1 MHHVMGVFDMTRNKF
16 TAAFMLV
23 LFMGM
28 MATVVHAQSSGPSLG
43 DQILRYIGPRRGGE
57 IWDFLF
63 VYPIFFFGL
72 ITLFMQ
78 GDKEITTTLIMA
90 TVLLL
95 TVLSKL
101 APLGIFDTIGD
112 AAGNDPLIFSYPKG
126 FLIFIIHC
134 GMFALPI
141 IVAGMTR
148 AKKSRGPAIITG
160 VLGGVYLFAFW
171 FVMQR
176 PGSEIENQFDW
187 LINVL

>member
-1 MHHVMGVFDMTRNKF
+1 MTRNKF
-16 TAAFMLV
+16 TAVFMLM
-23 LFMGM
+23 LMMGA
-28 MATVVHAQSSGPSLG
+28 MATVVHAQSSNDLG
-43 DQILRYIGPRRGGE
+43 QQIMRYIGPRRDGPF
-57 IWDFLF
+57 WDILL

-90 TVLLL
+90 FVLLL

-101 APLGIFDTIGD
+101 APLGIFDTLGD
-112 AAGNDPLIFSYPKG
+112 AAGGDPLIFSYPKG

-134 GMFALPI
+134 GLFALPI

-148 AKKSRGPAIITG
+148 AKKSRGPAILTG
-160 VLGGVYLFAFW
+160 ILGGVYLFAFW
-171 FVMQR
+171 FIMQR

-187 LINVL
+187 LIHIL

>member
-1 MHHVMGVFDMTRNKF
+1 MTRNKF
-16 TAAFMLV
+16 MAGLMMIML
-23 LFMGM
+23 
-28 MATVVHAQSSGPSLG
+28 MAMLAPVAQAQSNDLG
-43 DQILRYIGPRRGGE
+43 QQILRYIGPRRGGE
-57 IWDFLF
+57 IWDIVF
-63 VYPIFFFGL
+63 VYPIFFFGM

-78 GDKEITTTLIMA
+78 GDKEMLTTLIMA

-101 APLGIFDTIGD
+101 APLGIFNTLG
-112 AAGNDPLIFSYPKG
+112 GSGGGDPLIFSYPKG
-126 FLIFIIHC
+126 LLVFIIHC

-141 IVAGMTR
+141 IVAGMTK

-176 PGSEIENQFDW
+176 PGSEIDNQFSM
-187 LINVL
+187 LIHLL

>member
-1 MHHVMGVFDMTRNKF
+1 MLDIIGAVHMTRNKF
-16 TAAFMLV
+16 TAAFMLM
-23 LFMGM
+23 LLMGM
-28 MATVVHAQSSGPSLG
+28 MATVVHAQGSGDLG
-43 DQILRYIGPRRGGE
+43 QQIMRYIGPRRDAP
-57 IWDFLF
+57 IWDILF

-101 APLGIFDTIGD
+101 APLGVFNSFAN
-112 AAGNDPLIFSYPKG
+112 AAGGDPLIFAYPKG
-126 FLIFIIHC
+126 LLIFILHC
-134 GMFALPI
+134 GIFALPI

-148 AKKSRGPAIITG
+148 AKKSRGPAILTG
-160 VLGGVYLFAFW
+160 ILGGIYLFAFW

-176 PGSEIENQFDW
+176 PGSEIDNQFDW
-187 LINVL
+187 LINIL